1 MLQFVDFADW
11 SGLRRTDGQTGT
23 RARSR
28 PQSRQLAR
36 KPENLKRKAVLA
48 LFLQLLSDGKP
59 ATHEIS
65 DSLWPAGSGK

>member
-11 SGLRRTDGQTGT
+11 SVLSRTVRQTG
-23 RARSR
+23 ACAQSRSR
-28 PQSRQLAR
+28 VWQLAR

-48 LFLQLLSDGKP
+48 LLLQLLSDGKP
-59 ATHEIS
+59 ATHEIT